1 MEYENDRGW
10 VRPYLED
17 GETMLWA
24 GKPARLHLL
33 NKGDFFMIP
42 FSLVWSGLFFSAISR
57 TPRNATIHGGMAF
70 PFYIVPAIIIVVALY
85 MLFGRFIVRAV
96 QIKRSSYAVTTGK
109 ILLRRGNR
117 VDMLLKKSLPPFS
130 VQRHRDGTGTIT
142 FRQVGMY
149 RRDSIGSRS
158 NGNTIIYFSL
168 EGLEDVDRVLK
179 AIQTTDPGRVQY

>member
-1 MEYENDRGW
+1 
-10 VRPYLED
+10 
-17 GETMLWA
+17 
-24 GKPARLHLL
+24 
-33 NKGDFFMIP
+33 
-42 FSLVWSGLFFSAISR
+42 
-57 TPRNATIHGGMAF
+57 
-70 PFYIVPAIIIVVALY
+70 
-85 MLFGRFIVRAV
+85 
-96 QIKRSSYAVTTGK
+96 
-109 ILLRRGNR
+109 LLRRGNR

-158 NGNTIIYFSL
+158 SGNTIIYFSL